1 MLTRGCDGLKTVKL
15 SAENISDVVIERG
28 ALSRVGEIF
37 DLKRRVLVLTDRDV
51 PKEYADAVC
60 EKSLYPV
67 RISVWPGEAVNSI
80 ENYQRI
86 CDAMAENSFGEDD
99 CVVSVG
105 GERIL
110 SLGAFISA
118 TYKCGIDHY
127 CVPTTFESQIG
138 NGFFGDKGVS
148 IGKRGSV
155 VGTSKLPRRVL
166 VDAELLSTL
175 DQSKMADGYAEVIRL
190 GLVLDKKLFEYL
202 ERADVLADET
212 VDYVVAR
219 AIEVKNYVY
228 RKQKEA
234 PRAVRALSFG
244 NMIAEAL
251 ERTQYSYGERLAIA
265 MVPMC
270 SGDVRIRMR
279 ALLTKVGLP
288 SVWQYDVER
297 IYRDSLKGNESDKI
311 SVVMCNEI
319 GSHKIDKLTVPEY
332 YKLIKTAYG
341 G

>member
-1 MLTRGCDGLKTVKL
+1 MKTVKL
-15 SAENISDVVIERG
+15 SAESISDVVIGRG
-28 ALSRVGEIF
+28 ALSRADDLF
-37 DLKRRVLVLTDRDV
+37 DLKRRVLVLTDREV

-67 RISVWPGEAVNSI
+67 RISVWPGESVNSI

-86 CDAMAENSFGEDD
+86 CDAMAENSFGEGD

-110 SLGAFISA
+110 SLGAFVAA

-127 CVPTTFESQIG
+127 CVPTTFASQIG
-138 NGFFGDKGVS
+138 NGFFGNKSVS

-155 VGTSKLPRRVL
+155 AGTSKLPRRVL
-166 VDAELLSTL
+166 VDADLLSTL
-175 DQSKMADGYAEVIRL
+175 DPTQITDGYADVIRL

-202 ERADVLADET
+202 EKADVLNDDS
-212 VDYVVAR
+212 VDYVLTR
-219 AIEVKNYVY
+219 AIEIKNYVY

-234 PRAVRALSFG
+234 PGGVKALSFG
-244 NMIAEAL
+244 NMIADNMEK
-251 ERTQYSYGERLAIA
+251 TQYSYGERLAIA
-265 MVPMC
+265 MIPMC
-270 SGDVRIRMR
+270 SGDVRIRLR
-279 ALLTKVGLP
+279 ALFTKLGLP
-288 SVWQYDVER
+288 AVWQYDVER

-311 SVVMCNEI
+311 SVIMCKEI
-319 GSHKIDKLTVPEY
+319 GSHKTDKLTVPEY